1 MRLTVIYR
9 DNSEHA
15 RAVIEFLE
23 MLDRRYPGKS
33 IEKLDIDTREGAATA
48 SMHGV
53 YQYPALIITA
63 FNGSVLQQWEG
74 IPMPLIDEVASMML
88 EQQGVTV

>member
-15 RAVIEFLE
+15 RPVIEFLE
-23 MLDRRYPGKS
+23 MFNRRYPGKS
-33 IEKLDIDTREGAATA
+33 IEKLDIDTRDGAATA
-48 SMHGV
+48 SIHGV
-53 YQYPALIITA
+53 VQYPALIITS
-63 FNGSVLQQWEG
+63 FDGGVLQQWEG
-74 IPMPLIDEVASMML
+74 IPLPLIDEVASMML